1 MVLKFRQSRR
11 ISALDTYPHLS
22 PKEYVEKIQALFK
35 IDDGQETINYSGSD
49 STFFLQMQGP
59 TRATLEICRSA
70 MLLVEA
76 NRAAMAQILLRS
88 AFEHML
94 VTAFLFEAENGPVIA
109 KYHHSRAMNDLGNHA
124 KNSGSR
130 EADRLLDFADFNETP
145 EFNFLGKTSKLIS
158 RFALET
164 ELGHLYFLLSQPT
177 HPLAAFSHY
186 IDYDD
191 VNNRQRIRRSSID
204 TDPLFVLPYIF
215 RFTCVV
221 MLVNA
226 KLAKDAEMQIRIKD
240 IANSDHFASE
250 LKLKPVKI

>member
-1 MVLKFRQSRR
+1 
-11 ISALDTYPHLS
+11 LS
-22 PKEYVEKIQALFK
+22 PKEYVEKIRALFK
-35 IDDGQETINYSGSD
+35 IDDEQEMISYSGSD

-109 KYHHSRAMNDLGNHA
+109 KYHHLRAMNDLGTHA

-130 EADRLLDFADFNETP
+130 EAAARLLDFADFNETP

-204 TDPLFVLPYIF
+204 TDPLFVLAYIF

-226 KLAKDAEMQIRIKD
+226 KLANDAEMQVRIKD
-240 IANSDHFASE
+240 IANSDHFDSE
-250 LKLKPVKI
+250 LKLKSVKI